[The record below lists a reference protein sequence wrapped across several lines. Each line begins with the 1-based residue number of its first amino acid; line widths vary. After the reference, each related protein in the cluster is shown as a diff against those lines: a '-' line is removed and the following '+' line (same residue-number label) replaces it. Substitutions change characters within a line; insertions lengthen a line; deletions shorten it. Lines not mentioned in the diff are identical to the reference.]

1 MDARYVDLTV
11 PTVQS
16 ASATPMTELS
26 VVRRQLDELVEERW
40 LCGLTDA
47 DESRYRV
54 LATREEELLH
64 ALPVDVPA

>member
-11 PTVQS
+11 VSVRS
-16 ASATPMTELS
+16 APMTPMTELS

-47 DESRYRV
+47 DESRYRI
-54 LATREEELLH
+54 LAMREEELLH
-64 ALPVDVPA
+64 VLAVEVPA